1 MRFGQVDGN
10 ALRESRRHDS
20 RDLLDAGG
28 PQLRDAAEPPQELL
42 RRARTHAGNVFQ
54 AGLNRALCPALAME
68 SYGEAVGFIADLLD
82 QMEDW

>member
-1 MRFGQVDGN
+1 MRFCQVDGN

-42 RRARTHAGNVFQ
+42 RRSRAHAGNVFQ
-54 AGLNRALCPALAME
+54 TGLNRAPRPALAME
-68 SYGEAVGFIADLLD
+68 SHCEAVSFVADLLN
-82 QMEDW
+82 